1 MTYIPVNK
9 TTGIKYPSVDEAGKL
24 AYENDPIT
32 KGKYRFEVVKEEA
45 PKAAKKPA
53 EPGPV
58 VEPIESK
65 RVTNTP
71 NTDE

>member
-24 AYENDPIT
+24 AYENDPMT

-45 PKAAKKPA
+45 PKTAKKPV

-65 RVTNTP
+65 RVKDISQ
-71 NTDE
+71 TDE